1 MVIVDDISLQ
11 KFSNY
16 HNAYLLLLISWVVV
30 PPWLSINYNS
40 LNNQFGN
47 ITPTF
52 VVVLIILIGLYSL
65 ALRGQTTP
73 GVVLTVRPP
82 KRKETNHG
90 QQRPA

>member
-65 ALRGQTTP
+65 ALSLAWNRYSES
-73 GVVLTVRPP
+73 
-82 KRKETNHG
+82 ET
-90 QQRPA
+90 ALKAKCISCS